1 MTLPRQLSIYTIKF
15 KIPNSK
21 EILHYYI
28 IHCLKSVWNWNKS
41 TARLYTFLPFFNLKI
56 KKTFTKTYLLLFY
69 FLFIHIPMIKSVLA
83 LFDYLLNFWRLY
95 IVCYFEME
103 NNSFSK
109 HEDNKKHGL
118 HGLTANQTFL
128 ASVPSTCM

>member
-1 MTLPRQLSIYTIKF
+1 MIWHYPGSWASIQL
-15 KIPNSK
+15 NSK
-21 EILHYYI
+21 YAIQKKFRIIISYIVSNPYEIGTKVQLD
-28 IHCLKSVWNWNKS
+28 
-41 TARLYTFLPFFNLKI
+41 YTHFFLFFNLKI
-56 KKTFTKTYLLLFY
+56 KKTYLLLFY

-83 LFDYLLNFWRLY
+83 LFDYPLNFWRLY

-109 HEDNKKHGL
+109 HEGNRKHGL
-118 HGLTANQTFL
+118 HGLKTNQTFL

>member
-1 MTLPRQLSIYTIKF
+1 MIYDMTLPRQLSIYTIKF
-15 KIPNSK
+15 KIRNSK
-21 EILHYYI
+21 EISHYYI
-28 IHCLKSVWNWNKS
+28 IHCLKSVWNWHKS

-56 KKTFTKTYLLLFY
+56 KKTYLLLFY

-109 HEDNKKHGL
+109 HEGNRKHGL
-118 HGLTANQTFL
+118 HGLKTNQTFL
-128 ASVPSTCM
+128 ASVLSTCM